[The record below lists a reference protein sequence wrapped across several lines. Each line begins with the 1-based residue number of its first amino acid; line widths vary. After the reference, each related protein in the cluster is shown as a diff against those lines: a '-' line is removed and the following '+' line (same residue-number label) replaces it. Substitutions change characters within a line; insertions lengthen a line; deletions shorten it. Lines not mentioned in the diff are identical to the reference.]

1 VRIRLERDPSTIGSS
16 WLHWPMD
23 VSTRNLKKWIRDLGD
38 LGVQTLSFAGALGG
52 CREASHRLLVVG
64 TPEFEPWHFVAH
76 LSEEAQRQG
85 RVDLRP
91 TLMRWKVPPGA
102 PAHLA
107 VSVDTIAHATRDQTV
122 LVVSSHFRSWE
133 MLERVSDAK
142 RRGARIMSVHRG
154 DDDLADLS
162 HEMLSVDPRRAD
174 RDFEVT
180 QHIVTDAAPAG
191 GQHTRTRWS
200 RGLSRPRF

>member
-1 VRIRLERDPSTIGSS
+1 MDPSN
-16 WLHWPMD
+16 
-23 VSTRNLKKWIRDLGD
+23 RNLRRWLRDLGE
-38 LGVQTLSFAGALGG
+38 LGVQTVHFAGALGG
-52 CREASHRLLVVG
+52 RREESNRLLVVG

-76 LSEEAQRQG
+76 MSEEAERQG
-85 RVDLRP
+85 RGDLRP
-91 TLMRWKVPPGA
+91 TLMRWEIPAGA

-107 VSVDTIAHATRDQTV
+107 VSVDDIAHATRDQTV
-122 LVVSSHFRSWE
+122 LVVSSRTRSWE

-174 RDFEVT
+174 QDYDIT
-180 QHIVTDAAPAG
+180 QHIVTDVAPGHELQA
-191 GQHTRTRWS
+191 RS
-200 RGLSRPRF
+200 RRAWGLLRRPR

>member
-1 VRIRLERDPSTIGSS
+1 MDPSN
-16 WLHWPMD
+16 
-23 VSTRNLKKWIRDLGD
+23 RNLRKWLRDLGD
-38 LGVQTLSFAGALGG
+38 LGAQTLQFAGALGG
-52 CREASHRLLVVG
+52 RRETSSGLLVVG

-76 LSEEAQRQG
+76 MSEEAERQG
-85 RVDLRP
+85 RIDLRP
-91 TLMRWKVPPGA
+91 TLMRWEIPPGA

-107 VSVDTIAHATRDQTV
+107 VSADDIAHATRDQTV
-122 LVVSSHFRSWE
+122 LVVSSRTRSWE

-174 RDFEVT
+174 HDYDVT
-180 QHIVTDAAPAG
+180 QHIVTDVAPGRAP
-191 GQHTRTRWS
+191 HARTRWAWRS
-200 RGLSRPRF
+200 LRPPL

>member
-1 VRIRLERDPSTIGSS
+1 MDP
-16 WLHWPMD
+16 
-23 VSTRNLKKWIRDLGD
+23 STRNLRKWLRDLGD
-38 LGVQTLSFAGALGG
+38 LGVQTVHFAGALGG
-52 CREASHRLLVVG
+52 SREESNRLLVVG

-76 LSEEAQRQG
+76 MSEEAERQG
-85 RVDLRP
+85 RSDLRP
-91 TLMRWKVPPGA
+91 TLMRWEIPAGA

-107 VSVDTIAHATRDQTV
+107 VSVDDIAHATRNQTV
-122 LVVSSHFRSWE
+122 LVVPSRTRSWE

-174 RDFEVT
+174 HDYDVT
-180 QHIVTDAAPAG
+180 QHIVTDVAPGHALRA
-191 GQHTRTRWS
+191 QARWRLRRS
-200 RGLSRPRF
+200 P

>member
-1 VRIRLERDPSTIGSS
+1 MHLWSS
-16 WLHWPMD
+16 VHWPMD
-23 VSTRNLKKWIRDLGD
+23 PSTRTLRKWLSDLGD
-38 LGVQTLSFAGALGG
+38 LGAQTVHFAGALGG
-52 CREASHRLLVVG
+52 RREESNRLLVVG

-76 LSEEAQRQG
+76 MSEEAGRQG
-85 RVDLRP
+85 RTDLRP
-91 TLMRWKVPPGA
+91 TLMRWEIPAGA

-107 VSVDTIAHATRDQTV
+107 VSVDDIAHATRHQTI
-122 LVVSSHFRSWE
+122 LVVPSGTRSWE

-174 RDFEVT
+174 HDYDVT
-180 QHIVTDAAPAG
+180 QHIVTDVAPG
-191 GQHTRTRWS
+191 HTLRPRTRWPW
-200 RGLSRPRF
+200 GLLRPPS